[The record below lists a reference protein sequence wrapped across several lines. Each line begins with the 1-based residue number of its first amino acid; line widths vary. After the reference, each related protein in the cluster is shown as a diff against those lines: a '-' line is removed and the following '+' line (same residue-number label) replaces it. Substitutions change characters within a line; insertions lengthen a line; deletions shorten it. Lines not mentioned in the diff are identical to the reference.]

1 MTRYIIRRILQLI
14 PVLFFVSVIVFGMIR
29 LAPGDPAI
37 VMTGGHQTSP
47 EVLENI
53 RQKYHLE
60 EPIYR
65 QYLYWIGDALQ
76 GNLGESYK
84 LKQSVTALILDR
96 LPLTLQLV
104 LMSAFFSFLFAIPLG
119 IISAVKKNTGTDYL
133 ISVLTLTGVSSPVFL
148 TGIVGMLIFSYTLN
162 ILPAFGIGSGFFDNL
177 RYLLLPSLALGFNM
191 IALSSR
197 ITRSS
202 MIDVLGT
209 NYIRTAVAKGL
220 PDHSVILK
228 HGLRNALIP
237 IITVAG
243 LQIGFLIVGTVLV
256 EYTFGIGGI
265 GSLVVNSVQQSDYP
279 VVQGTILFMVTVFL
293 MINLLVDILYAVID
307 PRIRYK

>member
-1 MTRYIIRRILQLI
+1 MTRYIARRILQLI

-29 LAPGDPAI
+29 LAPGDPALI
-37 VMTGGHQTSP
+37 MTGGHQTSP

-76 GNLGESYK
+76 GNLGESFK
-84 LKQSVTALILDR
+84 LKQSVTALILER

-119 IISAVKKNTGTDYL
+119 IASAVKKNTGTDYL
-133 ISVLTLTGVSSPVFL
+133 ISVITLAGVSSPVFL

-162 ILPAFGIGSGFFDNL
+162 ILPAFGIGSGFFDNF

-220 PDHSVILK
+220 PDHTVIFK

-256 EYTFGIGGI
+256 EYTFGIGGL

-279 VVQGTILFMVTVFL
+279 VIQGTVLFMVTVFL